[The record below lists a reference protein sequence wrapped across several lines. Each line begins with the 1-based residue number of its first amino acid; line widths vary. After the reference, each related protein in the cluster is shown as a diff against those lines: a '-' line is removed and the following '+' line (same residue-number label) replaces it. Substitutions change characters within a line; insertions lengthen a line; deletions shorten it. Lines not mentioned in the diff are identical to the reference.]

1 MNIYLNYYMFF
12 SSETTAPI
20 WSMFSVNSRLVMY
33 YKNLICKWWLFSK
46 KTENIVKVTTHQ
58 RILCFLWNSSSK
70 TKMLSSY
77 YQQTSYF
84 IWLPLQWQT
93 TTFYSLI
100 WCQMFAF
107 LSKTKPMTLW
117 KRTTCSTSSRSPSW
131 WRVSGGWGCATNH
144 GHYRLWGRDVTRLS
158 PFKRQEDQR
167 WGVAAS
173 FGTVNTRYD
182 LVLPKSQSVA

>member
-1 MNIYLNYYMFF
+1 
-12 SSETTAPI
+12 
-20 WSMFSVNSRLVMY
+20 MY
-33 YKNLICKWWLFSK
+33 YRNLICKKNSFVQWWLFSK
-46 KTENIVKVTTHQ
+46 NTENIVKVTTHQ

-131 WRVSGGWGCATNH
+131 WRVSGGWVGLCHKPRPLPAV
-144 GHYRLWGRDVTRLS
+144 GEGRDTTLS
-158 PFKRQEDQR
+158 IQEAGRSEMGGGGFLRNCQHSI
-167 WGVAAS
+167 WH
-173 FGTVNTRYD
+173 
-182 LVLPKSQSVA
+182 LVFPKSQSVA